1 MIYVIL
7 VLFLLVVG
15 LIIGWL
21 AGLIWKS
28 ERPYGLKGDFLASL
42 VTTFAVGFLDWFII
56 PAFGFS
62 NSLKYLGVAFEPAIA
77 ALFVLWIMRRRAQ
90 R

>member
-7 VLFLLVVG
+7 VLFLLVIG
-15 LIIGWL
+15 LIMGWL

-28 ERPYGLKGDFLASL
+28 ERPYGLKGDLLASL
-42 VTTFAVGFLDWFII
+42 ASTFVVGFLDWFII
-56 PAFGFS
+56 PAMGFS
-62 NSLKYLGVAFEPAIA
+62 NSLKYLGVAMEPALT
-77 ALFVLWIMRRRAQ
+77 ALLVLWIIRRRAN